1 MERIHDP
8 IALHSACQCELRCLP
23 SGAQLLHMRSSN
35 NQGDSLCVSV
45 WGIPYSPDEFI
56 EAALRAGHP
65 VLAASDLPPPL
76 ARAIAK
82 SAQSKPEALAKER
95 TNLVRQWATR
105 AHALEGEE
113 RAFKRS
119 LRPEV
124 AKILAPKRL
133 LLWRELMHQFEYP
146 DPEVFDLVTSG
157 VSLTGEVECAGLF
170 NSVNRPATMSTQ
182 QLRESSAA
190 ITAEAI
196 AQTKPQSPE
205 VDKVVLSKTEH
216 EVQQGWLHGPIP
228 LCELPSGSVVSRR
241 FGLAQGEKVR
251 LIDDL
256 RPVNQ
261 TVATSESP
269 RPHTVDVLA
278 SMGKSMMAAVPGVPL
293 LGKAYDLTAAY
304 RQLPLRPG
312 TCWNSF
318 ISVWEHIKQEPSV
331 FQLRA
336 LPFGASKSVYS
347 FLRTSH
353 SLWWLACMTL
363 SIVWTLY
370 YDDFICLSSSA
381 LASHTDN
388 CVRAFFFLLGWQF
401 SSSGDKH
408 MDFSEVFTALGVTV
422 QLSACSDGR
431 LMISNTTRRIREL
444 VDAIQSIIASGSLG
458 KAQALKLRG
467 RMQFAEGQL
476 FGRVGRLCLRA
487 VSDHAYSATTATTSA
502 SLTRALAR
510 FAKML
515 ELARPRTVKTGLESP
530 WYVFTDASYD
540 PSSGDWPC
548 GVGGLILNAS
558 GTLVSAFSAL
568 VPRSLRAVLGERVK
582 ATIIFEAEVIALLC
596 ALRRWRG
603 LLSGNPVIFFVDNN
617 AVRDIAIS
625 GAARSPI
632 ANRLLDMLLLDEY
645 SAEILAWCQRVPSPS
660 NPADAPTCRQKARLD
675 QGQQKSGGGAP
686 GLVPQST
693 YH

>member
-1 MERIHDP
+1 
-8 IALHSACQCELRCLP
+8 
-23 SGAQLLHMRSSN
+23 
-35 NQGDSLCVSV
+35 
-45 WGIPYSPDEFI
+45 
-56 EAALRAGHP
+56 
-65 VLAASDLPPPL
+65 
-76 ARAIAK
+76 
-82 SAQSKPEALAKER
+82 
-95 TNLVRQWATR
+95 
-105 AHALEGEE
+105 
-113 RAFKRS
+113 
-119 LRPEV
+119 
-124 AKILAPKRL
+124 
-133 LLWRELMHQFEYP
+133 MHQFEYP
-146 DPEVFDLVTSG
+146 DPEVFNLITSG
-157 VSLTGEVECAGLF
+157 VSLTGEVECSGLI
-170 NSVNRPATMSTQ
+170 NSVNRPATMCTQ

-196 AQTKPQSPE
+196 AQTRPQSPE
-205 VDKVVLSKTEH
+205 VDRVVLSKTEQ

-228 LCELPSGSVVSRR
+228 LCELPQGSVVSRR

-278 SMGKSMMAAVPGVPL
+278 SMGKSLMAAVPGVPL

-304 RQLPLRPG
+304 RQLPLHPS
-312 TCWNSF
+312 TYWNSF
-318 ISVWEHIKQEPSV
+318 ISVWDHTRQEPSV

-370 YDDFICLSSSA
+370 YDDFICLSSST

-422 QLSACSDGR
+422 QLSSCLDGR
-431 LMISNTTRRIREL
+431 LEISNTSRRIKEL
-444 VDAIQSIIASGSLG
+444 VDAIRSILAAGSLA

-487 VSDHAYSATTATTSA
+487 VSDHAYRATAATTSA
-502 SLTRALAR
+502 SLNRALAR
-510 FAKML
+510 FAKMF
-515 ELARPRTVKTGLESP
+515 EYAMPRTVKIGLESP
-530 WYVFTDASYD
+530 WHVFTDASYD
-540 PSSGDWPC
+540 PSSCTWPC

-558 GTLVSAFSAL
+558 GVLVSAFSAL
-568 VPRSLRAVLGERVK
+568 IPSSLRVVLGESVK
-582 ATIIFEAEVIALLC
+582 ETIIFEAELVALIC
-596 ALRRWRG
+596 AMRRWRG
-603 LLSGNPVIFFVDNN
+603 RLSGKPTLFFVDNN
-617 AVRDIAIS
+617 AARDVAIS

-632 ANRLLDMLLLDEY
+632 ANRLLDMLLPGSRE
-645 SAEILAWCQRVPSPS
+645 
-660 NPADAPTCRQKARLD
+660 CRHHQIRRTPH
-675 QGQQKSGGGAP
+675 P
-686 GLVPQST
+686 GPWRNALP
-693 YH
+693 

>member
-1 MERIHDP
+1 
-8 IALHSACQCELRCLP
+8 
-23 SGAQLLHMRSSN
+23 
-35 NQGDSLCVSV
+35 
-45 WGIPYSPDEFI
+45 
-56 EAALRAGHP
+56 
-65 VLAASDLPPPL
+65 
-76 ARAIAK
+76 
-82 SAQSKPEALAKER
+82 
-95 TNLVRQWATR
+95 
-105 AHALEGEE
+105 
-113 RAFKRS
+113 
-119 LRPEV
+119 
-124 AKILAPKRL
+124 
-133 LLWRELMHQFEYP
+133 MHQFEYP

-157 VSLTGEVECAGLF
+157 VSLTGEVECSGLF
-170 NSVNRPATMSTQ
+170 NSVNRPATMSPQ

-304 RQLPLRPG
+304 RQLPLHPG
-312 TCWNSF
+312 TYWNSF
-318 ISVWEHIKQEPSV
+318 ISVWDHIKQEPSV

-401 SSSGDKH
+401 SSSGDKR

-431 LMISNTTRRIREL
+431 LVISNTTRRIREL
-444 VDAIQSIIASGSLG
+444 VDAIQSIIAFG
-458 KAQALKLRG
+458 
-467 RMQFAEGQL
+467 FFGQ
-476 FGRVGRLCLRA
+476 
-487 VSDHAYSATTATTSA
+487 S
-502 SLTRALAR
+502 
-510 FAKML
+510 
-515 ELARPRTVKTGLESP
+515 
-530 WYVFTDASYD
+530 
-540 PSSGDWPC
+540 PSSETARADAIRRRAIVRP
-548 GVGGLILNAS
+548 GGEAMS
-558 GTLVSAFSAL
+558 
-568 VPRSLRAVLGERVK
+568 PRSVGPRLFSHHRNNISQLNSCSGQIRKDARV
-582 ATIIFEAEVIALLC
+582 
-596 ALRRWRG
+596 
-603 LLSGNPVIFFVDNN
+603 SN
-617 AVRDIAIS
+617 A
-625 GAARSPI
+625 P
-632 ANRLLDMLLLDEY
+632 Y
-645 SAEILAWCQRVPSPS
+645 
-660 NPADAPTCRQKARLD
+660 
-675 QGQQKSGGGAP
+675 GQDWS
-686 GLVPQST
+686 
-693 YH
+693 